1 MESGTLPTFQFVGDQ
16 LEGDDNLIN
25 PNKLALIDQ
34 LVQEQGGRCAGIG
47 VGCDNQLGEDASLD
61 EANVRLLCAK
71 CQSIEDG
78 SSQPSSD
85 RARSEERRAA

>member
-1 MESGTLPTFQFVGDQ
+1 MESGTLPTFQFAGDQ

-34 LVQEQGGRCAGIG
+34 LVQEQGGRCAGNG

-61 EANVRLLCAK
+61 EVNVRLLCAK
-71 CQSIEDG
+71 CQGIADG
-78 SSQPSSD
+78 SNRPSIG
-85 RARSEERRAA
+85 RSRGEERRAA